1 MTRNK
6 GVNVVLRDFVRS
18 PEVLLVSD
26 VFLQL
31 LVFLAQSLHVDFD
44 LFYFF
49 LALLSGVADFVLFI
63 VELSFDVN
71 HVFDAALSL

>member
-6 GVNVVLRDFVRS
+6 GVNIVLRNFVRS

-31 LVFLAQSLHVDFD
+31 LVFLAQSLHVNFD

-49 LALLSGVADFVLFI
+49 LTLLSGVADFVLFN